1 MQKIICIRG
10 KGILKKLAKIKII
23 EKLEVSAI
31 TQTNID
37 TQHVVFII

>member
-1 MQKIICIRG
+1 MQKIICIQG
-10 KGILKKLAKIKII
+10 KRILKKLAKIKII

-31 TQTNID
+31 TQVDID